1 MGTSYTPEGYGAIRG
16 GCQQSAAAVVP
27 ILHDLVAP
35 TRVVDVGGGEGW
47 WAAQFAILGCEATV
61 VDDSSPEHAKI
72 RGVRFERSD
81 LSADPAV
88 IPEADLALCLEVAE
102 HLPETSARSLI
113 GALCGSAPVIAFS
126 AAIPGQGGYMHVN
139 EQWPEYWADLFYA
152 NGYVMSECLRDEFW
166 DDPAVEPWYRQNL
179 LLASS
184 AQWFDDHGIEFTR
197 YPRAVVHPAIFTDMR
212 EMLSR

>member
-1 MGTSYTPEGYGAIRG
+1 MATSYTPEGYGAIRG

-35 TRVVDVGGGEGW
+35 TRIVDVGGGEGW

-102 HLPETSARSLI
+102 HLSAL
-113 GALCGSAPVIAFS
+113 AAEPLVDLLCGLGDLVVFS
-126 AAIPGQGGYMHVN
+126 AAQHEWGG
-139 EQWPEYWADLFYA
+139 A
-152 NGYVMSECLRDEFW
+152 
-166 DDPAVEPWYRQNL
+166 AV
-179 LLASS
+179 S
-184 AQWFDDHGIEFTR
+184 
-197 YPRAVVHPAIFTDMR
+197 VVRTDMAKAAL
-212 EMLSR
+212 LSRPIAAGCPRGLSRARRRISRSRAAPRVGR